1 MTLAPRHLRIEQRGR
16 VLQVL
21 LDNPPANFLTTAVMQ
36 ELADLLDDLEQRQ
49 DIGAVI
55 LSGAAD
61 GVFLTH
67 FDVDEIERAV
77 APITFSMPA
86 WLTRLLLESESLLR
100 HLPGARRLLR
110 HTLLAGVADM
120 NLFHEVTAHMR
131 RMDKVFIA
139 AINGLALGGGCEL
152 ALACDLRLMA
162 EDDQVERFLGQP
174 EVLIGLIPGGG
185 GTQMLARSLG
195 VAKALELCLE
205 GQLLE
210 PRQALA
216 LGLVNG
222 LAPAEELLEAADALA
237 QRLSRRS
244 PQAVHLIKHSIYQA
258 ASRDWTEG
266 MASEKAGFLSAAS
279 QGNTRRAMRE
289 YIERVRTITRE
300 ERPFRRAD
308 FDDLTEGNPSTW
320 PTGDLHDCLLFPG
333 FRHALAD
340 PEHSP
345 DGRRLP
351 AVLRPGPGHAA
362 PAARPVAARLR
373 RRAPAAPPGS
383 LGRPARRRTAL

>member
-36 ELADLLDDLEQRQ
+36 ELADLLEDLEQRQ
-49 DIGAVI
+49 DIGAII

-100 HLPGARRLLR
+100 HLPGARKLLR
-110 HTLLAGVADM
+110 RTLLAGVADM

-195 VAKALELCLE
+195 VARALELCLE

-244 PQAVHLIKHSIYQA
+244 PQAVRLIKRSIYQA

-289 YIERVRTITRE
+289 YIERVRTIVRE

-308 FDDLTEGNPSTW
+308 FDDLTEGNAI
-320 PTGDLHDCLLFPG
+320 DMAY
-333 FRHALAD
+333 R
-340 PEHSP
+340 
-345 DGRRLP
+345 
-351 AVLRPGPGHAA
+351 
-362 PAARPVAARLR
+362 
-373 RRAPAAPPGS
+373 
-383 LGRPARRRTAL
+383 

>member
-36 ELADLLDDLEQRQ
+36 ELADLLEDLEQRQ

-100 HLPGARRLLR
+100 HLPGARKLLR
-110 HTLLAGVADM
+110 RTLLAGVADM

-152 ALACDLRLMA
+152 ALACDLRLVA

-195 VAKALELCLE
+195 VARALELCLE

-244 PQAVHLIKHSIYQA
+244 PQAVRLIKRSIYQA

-308 FDDLTEGNPSTW
+308 FDDLTEGNAI
-320 PTGDLHDCLLFPG
+320 DMAY
-333 FRHALAD
+333 R
-340 PEHSP
+340 
-345 DGRRLP
+345 
-351 AVLRPGPGHAA
+351 
-362 PAARPVAARLR
+362 
-373 RRAPAAPPGS
+373 
-383 LGRPARRRTAL
+383 

>member
-67 FDVDEIERAV
+67 FDGDEIERAV

-100 HLPGARRLLR
+100 HLPGARKLLR

-244 PQAVHLIKHSIYQA
+244 PQAVHLIKRSIYQA

-308 FDDLTEGNPSTW
+308 FDDLTEGNAI
-320 PTGDLHDCLLFPG
+320 DMAY
-333 FRHALAD
+333 R
-340 PEHSP
+340 
-345 DGRRLP
+345 
-351 AVLRPGPGHAA
+351 
-362 PAARPVAARLR
+362 
-373 RRAPAAPPGS
+373 
-383 LGRPARRRTAL
+383 

>member
-36 ELADLLDDLEQRQ
+36 ELADLLEDLEQRQ

-100 HLPGARRLLR
+100 HLPGARKLLR
-110 HTLLAGVADM
+110 RTLLAGVADM

-139 AINGLALGGGCEL
+139 AINGLALGGGCE
-152 ALACDLRLMA
+152 LACDLRLMA

-195 VAKALELCLE
+195 VARALELCLE

-244 PQAVHLIKHSIYQA
+244 PQAVRLIKRSIYQA

-308 FDDLTEGNPSTW
+308 FDDLTEGNAI
-320 PTGDLHDCLLFPG
+320 DMAY
-333 FRHALAD
+333 R
-340 PEHSP
+340 
-345 DGRRLP
+345 
-351 AVLRPGPGHAA
+351 
-362 PAARPVAARLR
+362 
-373 RRAPAAPPGS
+373 
-383 LGRPARRRTAL
+383 

>member
-100 HLPGARRLLR
+100 HLPGARKLLR
-110 HTLLAGVADM
+110 HTLLASVADM

-162 EDDQVERFLGQP
+162 EDDQEERFLGQP

-244 PQAVHLIKHSIYQA
+244 PQAVHLIKRSIYQA

-308 FDDLTEGNPSTW
+308 FDDLTEGNAI
-320 PTGDLHDCLLFPG
+320 DMAY
-333 FRHALAD
+333 R
-340 PEHSP
+340 
-345 DGRRLP
+345 
-351 AVLRPGPGHAA
+351 
-362 PAARPVAARLR
+362 
-373 RRAPAAPPGS
+373 
-383 LGRPARRRTAL
+383 

>member
-21 LDNPPANFLTTAVMQ
+21 LDNPPANFLTTAVMP
-36 ELADLLDDLEQRQ
+36 ELADLLEDLEQRQ

-67 FDVDEIERAV
+67 FDVDEIEHAV

-100 HLPGARRLLR
+100 HLPGARKLLR
-110 HTLLAGVADM
+110 RTLLAGVADM

-195 VAKALELCLE
+195 VARALELCLE

-244 PQAVHLIKHSIYQA
+244 PQAVRLIKRSIYQA

-308 FDDLTEGNPSTW
+308 FDDLTEGNAI
-320 PTGDLHDCLLFPG
+320 DMAY
-333 FRHALAD
+333 R
-340 PEHSP
+340 
-345 DGRRLP
+345 
-351 AVLRPGPGHAA
+351 
-362 PAARPVAARLR
+362 
-373 RRAPAAPPGS
+373 
-383 LGRPARRRTAL
+383 

>member
-36 ELADLLDDLEQRQ
+36 ELADLLEDLEQRQ

-67 FDVDEIERAV
+67 FDVDEIEHAV

-86 WLTRLLLESESLLR
+86 WLSRLLLESESLLR
-100 HLPGARRLLR
+100 HLPGARKLLR
-110 HTLLAGVADM
+110 RTLLAGVADM

-195 VAKALELCLE
+195 VARALELCLE

-244 PQAVHLIKHSIYQA
+244 PQAVRLIKRSIYQA

-289 YIERVRTITRE
+289 YIERVRTIVRE

-308 FDDLTEGNPSTW
+308 FDDLTEGNAI
-320 PTGDLHDCLLFPG
+320 DMAY
-333 FRHALAD
+333 R
-340 PEHSP
+340 
-345 DGRRLP
+345 
-351 AVLRPGPGHAA
+351 
-362 PAARPVAARLR
+362 
-373 RRAPAAPPGS
+373 
-383 LGRPARRRTAL
+383 

>member
-36 ELADLLDDLEQRQ
+36 ELADLLEDLEQRQ
-49 DIGAVI
+49 DISAVI

-100 HLPGARRLLR
+100 HLPGARKLLR
-110 HTLLAGVADM
+110 RTLLAGVADM

-195 VAKALELCLE
+195 VARALELCLE

-244 PQAVHLIKHSIYQA
+244 PQAVRLIKRSIYQA

-308 FDDLTEGNPSTW
+308 FDDLTEGNAI
-320 PTGDLHDCLLFPG
+320 DMAY
-333 FRHALAD
+333 R
-340 PEHSP
+340 
-345 DGRRLP
+345 
-351 AVLRPGPGHAA
+351 
-362 PAARPVAARLR
+362 
-373 RRAPAAPPGS
+373 
-383 LGRPARRRTAL
+383 

>member
-36 ELADLLDDLEQRQ
+36 ELADLLEDLEQRQ

-100 HLPGARRLLR
+100 HLPGARKLLR
-110 HTLLAGVADM
+110 RTLLAGVADM
-120 NLFHEVTAHMR
+120 NLFHEITAHMR

-195 VAKALELCLE
+195 VARALELCLE

-244 PQAVHLIKHSIYQA
+244 PQAVRLIKRSIYQA

-308 FDDLTEGNPSTW
+308 FDDLTEGNAI
-320 PTGDLHDCLLFPG
+320 DMAY
-333 FRHALAD
+333 R
-340 PEHSP
+340 
-345 DGRRLP
+345 
-351 AVLRPGPGHAA
+351 
-362 PAARPVAARLR
+362 
-373 RRAPAAPPGS
+373 
-383 LGRPARRRTAL
+383 

>member
-36 ELADLLDDLEQRQ
+36 ELADLLEDLEQRQ

-100 HLPGARRLLR
+100 HLPGARKLLR
-110 HTLLAGVADM
+110 RTLLAGVADM

-131 RMDKVFIA
+131 RMDKVFTA

-195 VAKALELCLE
+195 VARALELCLE

-244 PQAVHLIKHSIYQA
+244 PQAVRLIKRSIYQA

-308 FDDLTEGNPSTW
+308 FDDLTEGNAI
-320 PTGDLHDCLLFPG
+320 DMAY
-333 FRHALAD
+333 R
-340 PEHSP
+340 
-345 DGRRLP
+345 
-351 AVLRPGPGHAA
+351 
-362 PAARPVAARLR
+362 
-373 RRAPAAPPGS
+373 
-383 LGRPARRRTAL
+383 

>member
-100 HLPGARRLLR
+100 HLPGARKLLR

-244 PQAVHLIKHSIYQA
+244 PQAVHLIKRSIYQA
-258 ASRDWTEG
+258 ASHDWTEG

-308 FDDLTEGNPSTW
+308 FDDLTEGNAI
-320 PTGDLHDCLLFPG
+320 DMAY
-333 FRHALAD
+333 R
-340 PEHSP
+340 
-345 DGRRLP
+345 
-351 AVLRPGPGHAA
+351 
-362 PAARPVAARLR
+362 
-373 RRAPAAPPGS
+373 
-383 LGRPARRRTAL
+383 

>member
-100 HLPGARRLLR
+100 HLPGARKLLR
-110 HTLLAGVADM
+110 RTLLAGVADM

-139 AINGLALGGGCEL
+139 AINGLALGGSCEL

-195 VAKALELCLE
+195 VARALELCLE

-244 PQAVHLIKHSIYQA
+244 PQAVHLIKRSIYQA

-308 FDDLTEGNPSTW
+308 FDDLTEGNAI
-320 PTGDLHDCLLFPG
+320 DMAY
-333 FRHALAD
+333 R
-340 PEHSP
+340 
-345 DGRRLP
+345 
-351 AVLRPGPGHAA
+351 
-362 PAARPVAARLR
+362 
-373 RRAPAAPPGS
+373 
-383 LGRPARRRTAL
+383 

>member
-36 ELADLLDDLEQRQ
+36 ELADLLEDLEQRQ

-100 HLPGARRLLR
+100 HLPGARKLLR
-110 HTLLAGVADM
+110 RTLLAGVADM

-195 VAKALELCLE
+195 VARALELCLE

-216 LGLVNG
+216 LGLGNG

-244 PQAVHLIKHSIYQA
+244 PQAVRLIKRSIYQA

-289 YIERVRTITRE
+289 YIERVRTIVRE

-308 FDDLTEGNPSTW
+308 FDDLTEGNAI
-320 PTGDLHDCLLFPG
+320 DMAY
-333 FRHALAD
+333 R
-340 PEHSP
+340 
-345 DGRRLP
+345 
-351 AVLRPGPGHAA
+351 
-362 PAARPVAARLR
+362 
-373 RRAPAAPPGS
+373 
-383 LGRPARRRTAL
+383 

>member
-36 ELADLLDDLEQRQ
+36 ELADLLEDLEQRQ

-77 APITFSMPA
+77 APVTFSMPA

-100 HLPGARRLLR
+100 HLPGARKLLR
-110 HTLLAGVADM
+110 RTLLAGVADM

-195 VAKALELCLE
+195 VARALELCLE

-244 PQAVHLIKHSIYQA
+244 PQAVRLIKRSIYQA

-308 FDDLTEGNPSTW
+308 FDDLTEGNAI
-320 PTGDLHDCLLFPG
+320 DMAY
-333 FRHALAD
+333 R
-340 PEHSP
+340 
-345 DGRRLP
+345 
-351 AVLRPGPGHAA
+351 
-362 PAARPVAARLR
+362 
-373 RRAPAAPPGS
+373 
-383 LGRPARRRTAL
+383 

>member
-36 ELADLLDDLEQRQ
+36 ELADLLEDLEQRQ

-100 HLPGARRLLR
+100 HLPGARKLLR
-110 HTLLAGVADM
+110 RTLLAGVADM

-195 VAKALELCLE
+195 VARALELCLE

-244 PQAVHLIKHSIYQA
+244 PQAVRLIKRSIYQA

-300 ERPFRRAD
+300 ERPFRRTD
-308 FDDLTEGNPSTW
+308 FDDLTEGNAI
-320 PTGDLHDCLLFPG
+320 DMAY
-333 FRHALAD
+333 R
-340 PEHSP
+340 
-345 DGRRLP
+345 
-351 AVLRPGPGHAA
+351 
-362 PAARPVAARLR
+362 
-373 RRAPAAPPGS
+373 
-383 LGRPARRRTAL
+383 

>member
-36 ELADLLDDLEQRQ
+36 ELADLLEDLEQRQ

-100 HLPGARRLLR
+100 HLPGARKLLR
-110 HTLLAGVADM
+110 RTLLAGVADM

-195 VAKALELCLE
+195 VARALELCLE

-237 QRLSRRS
+237 QRLARRS
-244 PQAVHLIKHSIYQA
+244 PQAVRLIKRSIYQA

-308 FDDLTEGNPSTW
+308 FDDLTEGNAI
-320 PTGDLHDCLLFPG
+320 DMAY
-333 FRHALAD
+333 R
-340 PEHSP
+340 
-345 DGRRLP
+345 
-351 AVLRPGPGHAA
+351 
-362 PAARPVAARLR
+362 
-373 RRAPAAPPGS
+373 
-383 LGRPARRRTAL
+383 

>member
-100 HLPGARRLLR
+100 HLPGARKLLR

-195 VAKALELCLE
+195 VARALELCLE

-244 PQAVHLIKHSIYQA
+244 PQAVHLIKRSIYQA
-258 ASRDWTEG
+258 ASCCSSAWPWPRCSCGSTSRCSTPTPGACCSAWFAGAT
-266 MASEKAGFLSAAS
+266 SKA
-279 QGNTRRAMRE
+279 
-289 YIERVRTITRE
+289 
-300 ERPFRRAD
+300 AD
-308 FDDLTEGNPSTW
+308 STM
-320 PTGDLHDCLLFPG
+320 
-333 FRHALAD
+333 
-340 PEHSP
+340 S
-345 DGRRLP
+345 
-351 AVLRPGPGHAA
+351 
-362 PAARPVAARLR
+362 
-373 RRAPAAPPGS
+373 
-383 LGRPARRRTAL
+383 

>member
-36 ELADLLDDLEQRQ
+36 ELADLLEDLEQRQ

-67 FDVDEIERAV
+67 FDVDEIEHAV

-100 HLPGARRLLR
+100 HLPGARKLLR
-110 HTLLAGVADM
+110 RTLLAGVADM

-195 VAKALELCLE
+195 VARALELCLE

-244 PQAVHLIKHSIYQA
+244 PQAVRLIKRSIYQA

-279 QGNTRRAMRE
+279 QGNTCRAMRE

-308 FDDLTEGNPSTW
+308 FDDLTEGNAI
-320 PTGDLHDCLLFPG
+320 DMAY
-333 FRHALAD
+333 R
-340 PEHSP
+340 
-345 DGRRLP
+345 
-351 AVLRPGPGHAA
+351 
-362 PAARPVAARLR
+362 
-373 RRAPAAPPGS
+373 
-383 LGRPARRRTAL
+383 

>member
-36 ELADLLDDLEQRQ
+36 ELADLLEDLEQRQ

-100 HLPGARRLLR
+100 HLPGARKLLR
-110 HTLLAGVADM
+110 RTLLAGVADM
-120 NLFHEVTAHMR
+120 SLFHEVTAHMR

-195 VAKALELCLE
+195 VARALELCLE

-244 PQAVHLIKHSIYQA
+244 PQAVRLIKRSIYQA

-289 YIERVRTITRE
+289 YIERVRTIVRE

-308 FDDLTEGNPSTW
+308 FDDLTEGNAI
-320 PTGDLHDCLLFPG
+320 DMAY
-333 FRHALAD
+333 R
-340 PEHSP
+340 
-345 DGRRLP
+345 
-351 AVLRPGPGHAA
+351 
-362 PAARPVAARLR
+362 
-373 RRAPAAPPGS
+373 
-383 LGRPARRRTAL
+383 

>member
-36 ELADLLDDLEQRQ
+36 ELADLLENLEQRQ

-100 HLPGARRLLR
+100 HLPGARKLLR
-110 HTLLAGVADM
+110 RTLLAGVADM

-195 VAKALELCLE
+195 VARALELCLE

-244 PQAVHLIKHSIYQA
+244 PQAVRLIKRSIYQA

-289 YIERVRTITRE
+289 YIERVRTIVRE

-308 FDDLTEGNPSTW
+308 FDDLTEGNAI
-320 PTGDLHDCLLFPG
+320 DMAY
-333 FRHALAD
+333 R
-340 PEHSP
+340 
-345 DGRRLP
+345 
-351 AVLRPGPGHAA
+351 
-362 PAARPVAARLR
+362 
-373 RRAPAAPPGS
+373 
-383 LGRPARRRTAL
+383 

>member
-36 ELADLLDDLEQRQ
+36 ELADLLEDLEQRQ

-67 FDVDEIERAV
+67 FDVDEIEHAV

-100 HLPGARRLLR
+100 HLPGARKLLR
-110 HTLLAGVADM
+110 RTLLAGVADM

-195 VAKALELCLE
+195 VARALELCLE

-210 PRQALA
+210 PRQALV

-244 PQAVHLIKHSIYQA
+244 PQAVRLIKRSIYQA

-308 FDDLTEGNPSTW
+308 FDDLTEGNAI
-320 PTGDLHDCLLFPG
+320 DMAY
-333 FRHALAD
+333 R
-340 PEHSP
+340 
-345 DGRRLP
+345 
-351 AVLRPGPGHAA
+351 
-362 PAARPVAARLR
+362 
-373 RRAPAAPPGS
+373 
-383 LGRPARRRTAL
+383 

>member
-36 ELADLLDDLEQRQ
+36 ELADLLEDLEQRQ

-100 HLPGARRLLR
+100 HLPGARKLLR
-110 HTLLAGVADM
+110 RTLLAGVADM

-195 VAKALELCLE
+195 VARALELCLE

-244 PQAVHLIKHSIYQA
+244 PQAVRLIKRSIYQA

-300 ERPFRRAD
+300 ERPFRPAD
-308 FDDLTEGNPSTW
+308 FDDLTEGNAI
-320 PTGDLHDCLLFPG
+320 DMAY
-333 FRHALAD
+333 R
-340 PEHSP
+340 
-345 DGRRLP
+345 
-351 AVLRPGPGHAA
+351 
-362 PAARPVAARLR
+362 
-373 RRAPAAPPGS
+373 
-383 LGRPARRRTAL
+383 

>member
-100 HLPGARRLLR
+100 HLPGARKLLR

-244 PQAVHLIKHSIYQA
+244 PQAVHLIKRSIYHA

-308 FDDLTEGNPSTW
+308 FDDLTEGNAI
-320 PTGDLHDCLLFPG
+320 DMAY
-333 FRHALAD
+333 R
-340 PEHSP
+340 
-345 DGRRLP
+345 
-351 AVLRPGPGHAA
+351 
-362 PAARPVAARLR
+362 
-373 RRAPAAPPGS
+373 
-383 LGRPARRRTAL
+383 

>member
-36 ELADLLDDLEQRQ
+36 ELADLLEDLEQRQ

-61 GVFLTH
+61 GVFLTP
-67 FDVDEIERAV
+67 FDVDEIEHAV

-100 HLPGARRLLR
+100 HLPGARKLLR
-110 HTLLAGVADM
+110 RTLLAGVADM

-195 VAKALELCLE
+195 VARALELCLE

-244 PQAVHLIKHSIYQA
+244 PQAVRLIKRSIYQA

-308 FDDLTEGNPSTW
+308 FDDLTEGNAI
-320 PTGDLHDCLLFPG
+320 DMAY
-333 FRHALAD
+333 R
-340 PEHSP
+340 
-345 DGRRLP
+345 
-351 AVLRPGPGHAA
+351 
-362 PAARPVAARLR
+362 
-373 RRAPAAPPGS
+373 
-383 LGRPARRRTAL
+383 

>member
-100 HLPGARRLLR
+100 HLPGARKLLR

-244 PQAVHLIKHSIYQA
+244 PQAVHLIKRSIYQA

-308 FDDLTEGNPSTW
+308 FDDLTEGNAI
-320 PTGDLHDCLLFPG
+320 DMAY
-333 FRHALAD
+333 R
-340 PEHSP
+340 
-345 DGRRLP
+345 
-351 AVLRPGPGHAA
+351 
-362 PAARPVAARLR
+362 
-373 RRAPAAPPGS
+373 
-383 LGRPARRRTAL
+383 

>member
-36 ELADLLDDLEQRQ
+36 ELADLLEDLEQRQ

-100 HLPGARRLLR
+100 HLPGARKLLR

-244 PQAVHLIKHSIYQA
+244 PQAVRLIKRSIYQA

-308 FDDLTEGNPSTW
+308 FDDLTEGNAI
-320 PTGDLHDCLLFPG
+320 DMAY
-333 FRHALAD
+333 R
-340 PEHSP
+340 
-345 DGRRLP
+345 
-351 AVLRPGPGHAA
+351 
-362 PAARPVAARLR
+362 
-373 RRAPAAPPGS
+373 
-383 LGRPARRRTAL
+383 

>member
-36 ELADLLDDLEQRQ
+36 ELADLLEDLKQRQ

-67 FDVDEIERAV
+67 FDVDEIEHAV

-100 HLPGARRLLR
+100 HLPGARKLLR
-110 HTLLAGVADM
+110 RTLLAGVADM

-195 VAKALELCLE
+195 VARALELCLE

-244 PQAVHLIKHSIYQA
+244 PQAVRLIKRSIYQA

-308 FDDLTEGNPSTW
+308 FDDLTEGNAI
-320 PTGDLHDCLLFPG
+320 DMAY
-333 FRHALAD
+333 R
-340 PEHSP
+340 
-345 DGRRLP
+345 
-351 AVLRPGPGHAA
+351 
-362 PAARPVAARLR
+362 
-373 RRAPAAPPGS
+373 
-383 LGRPARRRTAL
+383 

>member
-36 ELADLLDDLEQRQ
+36 ELVDLLEDLEQRQ
-49 DIGAVI
+49 DIGAVT

-100 HLPGARRLLR
+100 HLPGARKLLR
-110 HTLLAGVADM
+110 RTLLAGVADM

-195 VAKALELCLE
+195 VARALELCLE

-244 PQAVHLIKHSIYQA
+244 PQAVRLIKRSIYQA

-308 FDDLTEGNPSTW
+308 FDDLTEGNAI
-320 PTGDLHDCLLFPG
+320 DMAY
-333 FRHALAD
+333 R
-340 PEHSP
+340 
-345 DGRRLP
+345 
-351 AVLRPGPGHAA
+351 
-362 PAARPVAARLR
+362 
-373 RRAPAAPPGS
+373 
-383 LGRPARRRTAL
+383 

>member
-36 ELADLLDDLEQRQ
+36 ELADLLEDLEQRQ

-61 GVFLTH
+61 RVFLTH

-100 HLPGARRLLR
+100 HLPGARKLLR
-110 HTLLAGVADM
+110 RTLLAGVADM

-195 VAKALELCLE
+195 VARALELCLE

-244 PQAVHLIKHSIYQA
+244 PQAVRLIKRSIYQA

-289 YIERVRTITRE
+289 YIERVRTIVRE

-308 FDDLTEGNPSTW
+308 FDDLTEGNAI
-320 PTGDLHDCLLFPG
+320 DMAY
-333 FRHALAD
+333 R
-340 PEHSP
+340 
-345 DGRRLP
+345 
-351 AVLRPGPGHAA
+351 
-362 PAARPVAARLR
+362 
-373 RRAPAAPPGS
+373 
-383 LGRPARRRTAL
+383 

>member
-100 HLPGARRLLR
+100 HLPGARKLLR

-308 FDDLTEGNPSTW
+308 FDDLTEGNAI
-320 PTGDLHDCLLFPG
+320 DMAY
-333 FRHALAD
+333 R
-340 PEHSP
+340 
-345 DGRRLP
+345 
-351 AVLRPGPGHAA
+351 
-362 PAARPVAARLR
+362 
-373 RRAPAAPPGS
+373 
-383 LGRPARRRTAL
+383 

>member
-36 ELADLLDDLEQRQ
+36 ELADLLEDLEQRQ

-100 HLPGARRLLR
+100 HLPGARKLLR
-110 HTLLAGVADM
+110 RTLLAGVADM

-195 VAKALELCLE
+195 VARALELCLE

-244 PQAVHLIKHSIYQA
+244 PQAVRLIKRSIYQA
-258 ASRDWTEG
+258 DSRDWTEG

-308 FDDLTEGNPSTW
+308 FDDLTEGNAI
-320 PTGDLHDCLLFPG
+320 DMAY
-333 FRHALAD
+333 R
-340 PEHSP
+340 
-345 DGRRLP
+345 
-351 AVLRPGPGHAA
+351 
-362 PAARPVAARLR
+362 
-373 RRAPAAPPGS
+373 
-383 LGRPARRRTAL
+383 

>member
-100 HLPGARRLLR
+100 HLPGARKLLR
-110 HTLLAGVADM
+110 RTLLAGVVDM

-195 VAKALELCLE
+195 VARALELCLE

-244 PQAVHLIKHSIYQA
+244 PRAVHLIKRSIYQA

-289 YIERVRTITRE
+289 YIEQVRTITRE

-308 FDDLTEGNPSTW
+308 FDDLTEGNAI
-320 PTGDLHDCLLFPG
+320 DMAY
-333 FRHALAD
+333 R
-340 PEHSP
+340 
-345 DGRRLP
+345 
-351 AVLRPGPGHAA
+351 
-362 PAARPVAARLR
+362 
-373 RRAPAAPPGS
+373 
-383 LGRPARRRTAL
+383 

>member
-36 ELADLLDDLEQRQ
+36 ELADLLEDLEQRQ

-77 APITFSMPA
+77 APITFSIPA

-100 HLPGARRLLR
+100 HLPGARKLLR
-110 HTLLAGVADM
+110 RTLLAGVADM

-195 VAKALELCLE
+195 VARALELCLE

-244 PQAVHLIKHSIYQA
+244 PQAVRLIKRSIYQA

-308 FDDLTEGNPSTW
+308 FDDLTEGNAI
-320 PTGDLHDCLLFPG
+320 DMAY
-333 FRHALAD
+333 R
-340 PEHSP
+340 
-345 DGRRLP
+345 
-351 AVLRPGPGHAA
+351 
-362 PAARPVAARLR
+362 
-373 RRAPAAPPGS
+373 
-383 LGRPARRRTAL
+383 

>member
-21 LDNPPANFLTTAVMQ
+21 LDNPPANLLTTAVMQ

-100 HLPGARRLLR
+100 HLPGARKLLR
-110 HTLLAGVADM
+110 RTLLAGVADM

-244 PQAVHLIKHSIYQA
+244 PQAVHLIKRSIYQA

-308 FDDLTEGNPSTW
+308 FDDLTEGNAI
-320 PTGDLHDCLLFPG
+320 DMAY
-333 FRHALAD
+333 R
-340 PEHSP
+340 
-345 DGRRLP
+345 
-351 AVLRPGPGHAA
+351 
-362 PAARPVAARLR
+362 
-373 RRAPAAPPGS
+373 
-383 LGRPARRRTAL
+383 

>member
-100 HLPGARRLLR
+100 HLPGARKLLR
-110 HTLLAGVADM
+110 RTLLAGVVDM

-195 VAKALELCLE
+195 VARALELCLE

-244 PQAVHLIKHSIYQA
+244 PQAVHLLKRSIYQA

-308 FDDLTEGNPSTW
+308 FDDLTEGNAI
-320 PTGDLHDCLLFPG
+320 DMAY
-333 FRHALAD
+333 R
-340 PEHSP
+340 
-345 DGRRLP
+345 
-351 AVLRPGPGHAA
+351 
-362 PAARPVAARLR
+362 
-373 RRAPAAPPGS
+373 
-383 LGRPARRRTAL
+383 